1 MKMNLTKKKIT
12 AVLSSAA
19 IFILSLTGCANE
31 AGGDNETENNSESE
45 NVNMNEETVYTAS
58 EENVKMLGRTY
69 FDEGVLYCALSG
81 TGAEFDFTGT
91 KCSVVI
97 KGDANSSNSGAKDN
111 HARIG
116 IYLDGE
122 RVIDDMI
129 DESEKSYDVFT
140 SETEKSVTVSIVKL
154 SESPMSTIGIKEIK
168 CTGSAIKPAQ
178 NKDMLIEFVGDSITC
193 GYGIDDPDKDHHF
206 VTSTEDITKA
216 YGYLTAQKLGADYSM
231 VSFSGYGIISGYT
244 NDGNKVTAQT
254 VPQFYTK
261 LGYSWST
268 NGNFSPQNVEW
279 DFTKRQPDLV
289 VVNLGTNDD
298 SYTQN
303 DIDKQNEYAEN
314 YKEFLKLIREK
325 NPEAR
330 ILCVFGVMGDRLYPF
345 VEQAVKAYSEET
357 GDEKVSALQIRPH
370 SARDGYS
377 ADWHPSVKTQE
388 RVAEEVAVEIE
399 KLMK

>member
-1 MKMNLTKKKIT
+1 MNLTKKKIA
-12 AVLSSAA
+12 AVLYSGL
-19 IFILSLTGCANE
+19 IFALSLTGCANE
-31 AGGDNETENNSESE
+31 SGKESNGDNNSESE
-45 NVNMNEETVYTAS
+45 NINMNEETVYTAS

-81 TGAEFDFTGT
+81 TGAEFSFTGT
-91 KCSVVI
+91 KCTVVI
-97 KGDANSSNSGAKDN
+97 GGDANSSNSGAKDN

-140 SETEKSVTVSIVKL
+140 SETEKSATVSIVKL

-168 CTGSAIKPAQ
+168 CTGSAIKPTE
-178 NKDMLIEFVGDSITC
+178 NKDMLIEFIGDSITC

-206 VTSTEDITKA
+206 VTATEDITKA
-216 YGYLTAQKLGADYSM
+216 YGYLAAKALDADYSM

-244 NDGNKVTAQT
+244 DNGNKVTAQT

-261 LGYSWST
+261 LGYSWGT
-268 NGNFSPQNVEW
+268 NGTFSPQNVDW

-303 DIDKQNEYAEN
+303 DTDKQNEYAEN
-314 YKEFLKLIREK
+314 YKEFLKVIREK

-330 ILCVFGVMGDRLYPF
+330 ILCVFGVMGDRLYPY
-345 VEQAVKAYSEET
+345 VEQAVNGYSEET
-357 GDEKVSALQIRPH
+357 GDAKISALKIRPH

-388 RVAEEVAVEIE
+388 RVAEEVAAEIE

>member
-1 MKMNLTKKKIT
+1 MYITKRKII
-12 AVLSSAA
+12 ALLSSAA
-19 IFILSLTGCANE
+19 IFVLSLTTGCQSGA
-31 AGGDNETENNSESE
+31 AADNSGENISESG
-45 NVNMNEETVYTAS
+45 NINMNGETVYSAS

-81 TGAEFDFTGT
+81 TGAEFSFTGT
-91 KCSVVI
+91 KCSIVI
-97 KGDANSSNSGAKDN
+97 KGDNNSSNAGAKDN

-122 RVIDDMI
+122 RVVDDMI
-129 DESEKSYDVFT
+129 NESEKSYDVFA
-140 SETEKSVTVSIVKL
+140 SETEKNVTVSVVKL

-168 CTGSAIKPAQ
+168 CTGSAIKPTE
-178 NKDMLIEFVGDSITC
+178 NKDMLIEFIGDSITC

-206 VTSTEDITKA
+206 VTATEDITKA
-216 YGYLTAQKLGADYSM
+216 YGYLAAKALDADYSM

-244 NDGNKVTAQT
+244 DNGNKVTAQT

-261 LGYSWST
+261 LGYSWGT
-268 NGNFSPQNVEW
+268 NGTFSPQAVDW

-289 VVNLGTNDD
+289 VLNLGTNDD

-303 DIDKQNEYAEN
+303 DIEKQNEYAEN
-314 YKEFLKLIREK
+314 YKEFLKVIREK
-325 NPEAR
+325 NPDAR

-345 VEQAVKAYSEET
+345 VEQAVSGYTEES
-357 GDEKVSALQIRPH
+357 GDDRVSVLKIRPH

-377 ADWHPSVKTQE
+377 ADLHPSVKTQE
-388 RVAEEVAVEIE
+388 RVAEEVRAEIE
-399 KLMK
+399 KIMK

>member
-1 MKMNLTKKKIT
+1 MLTI
-12 AVLSSAA
+12 
-19 IFILSLTGCANE
+19 TGCS
-31 AGGDNETENNSESE
+31 GGNNGENNGESE
-45 NVNMNEETVYTAS
+45 NISMNEETVYTAS

-81 TGAEFDFTGT
+81 SGAEFDFTGT
-91 KCSVVI
+91 KCSVTI
-97 KGDANSSNSGAKDN
+97 KGDSNSSNSGAKDN

-122 RVIDDMI
+122 RVVDDMI
-129 DESEKSYDVFT
+129 DESEKSYEVFT
-140 SETEKSVTVSIVKL
+140 SETEKAVTVSVVKL

-168 CTGSAIKPAQ
+168 CTGSAIKPTE
-178 NKDMLIEFVGDSITC
+178 NKEMLIEFVGDSITC

-206 VTSTEDITKA
+206 VTATEDITKA
-216 YGYLTAQKLGADYSM
+216 YGYLAAKTLDADYSM

-244 NDGNKVTAQT
+244 DSGNKVTAQT

-261 LGYSWST
+261 LGYSWGV
-268 NGNFSPQNVEW
+268 NGTFSPQNVDW

-303 DIDKQNEYAEN
+303 DPEKQNEYAEN

-325 NPEAR
+325 NPDAR

-345 VEQAVKAYSEET
+345 VEQAVNTYTDET
-357 GDEKVSALQIRPH
+357 GDAKISALKIRPH
-370 SARDGYS
+370 TARDGYS

-388 RVAEEVAVEIE
+388 RVAEEVAEEIK
-399 KLMK
+399 KLME

>member
-1 MKMNLTKKKIT
+1 MKSLKRKIT
-12 AVLSSAA
+12 ALLFSAA
-19 IFILSLTGCANE
+19 ISVLLTAGCTDSAE
-31 AGGDNETENNSESE
+31 KNNE
-45 NVNMNEETVYTAS
+45 NVNESGNTDMNKETVYNAD

-69 FDEGVLYCALSG
+69 FEDGVLYCALSG
-81 TGAEFDFTGT
+81 TGAEFCFTGT
-91 KCSVVI
+91 KCSVTVQ
-97 KGDANSSNSGAKDN
+97 GDNNSSNPGAKDN

-129 DESEKSYDVFT
+129 DESEKSYEVFA
-140 SETEKSVTVSIVKL
+140 SETEKSVIVSIVKL

-168 CTGSAIKPAQ
+168 CTGSAIKPTE
-178 NKDMLIEFVGDSITC
+178 NKDMLIEFIGDSITC

-206 VTSTEDITKA
+206 VTATEDITKA
-216 YGYLTAQKLGADYSM
+216 YGYLTAKKLDADYSM

-244 NDGNKVTAQT
+244 DNGNKVTAQM

-261 LGYSWST
+261 LGYSWGT
-268 NGNFSPQNVEW
+268 NGTFSPQNEEW
-279 DFTKRQPDLV
+279 DFSKRQPDLIV
-289 VVNLGTNDD
+289 LNLGTNDD

-303 DIDKQNEYAEN
+303 DSEKQNEYAEN
-314 YKEFLKLIREK
+314 YTEFLKLIREK

-345 VEQAVKAYSEET
+345 VEQAVNNYTEET
-357 GDEKVSALQIRPH
+357 GDGNISAFKLTPH

-388 RVAEEVAVEIE
+388 RTAEKVAEEIE
-399 KLMK
+399 RLMN